1 MYYAVLILF
10 MVVSVLLI
18 ILTLLQKGSGGV
30 GAAFGSGMG
39 QSVFGAG
46 GMDTILTKMTYWLGA
61 AFLVLAIILSIM
73 PRGEKKSILK
83 ETTLPAQTQ
92 QEGVKTENQKQLPS
106 QQENIET
113 QPSGKSQ
120 E

>member
-18 ILTLLQKGSGGV
+18 LLTLLQKGGGGV

-46 GMDTILTKMTYWLGA
+46 GMDTILTKITYWLGA
-61 AFLVLAIILSIM
+61 AFLILAIILSIM
-73 PRGEKKSILK
+73 PKGEKESILK
-83 ETTLPAQTQ
+83 DATIQTQ
-92 QEGVKTENQKQLPS
+92 QESKTEKTTDGNKES
-106 QQENIET
+106 
-113 QPSGKSQ
+113 K
-120 E
+120 